1 MKQITSNQ
9 KFWYYKIIFSSQAPM
24 LKLSFMSAKDRANL
38 YIFTALFTLYHDAVY
53 CIESAMFLSSEKQKP
68 FGSFV
73 NKG

>member
-1 MKQITSNQ
+1 MLS
-9 KFWYYKIIFSSQAPM
+9 
-24 LKLSFMSAKDRANL
+24 LKLSFLSAKDRANL
-38 YIFTALFTLYHDAVY
+38 YIFTALFTLCHDAVY